1 MDDVFNDKPTFT
13 LESLREIRIPKGEDS
28 TLTAFV
34 FIHAR
39 RRVEKFARVEDL
51 TPEEQTAA
59 LTFILEYGAGVNV
72 KRTTPIRPIEP
83 IDLAS
88 LTIPDDI

>member
-13 LESLREIRIPKGEDS
+13 LESLREIRIPRGEES

-59 LTFILEYGAGVNV
+59 LAFILGNAETVV
-72 KRTTPIRPIEP
+72 KRKAPIRPPEP
-83 IDLAS
+83 IDLSS